1 MRCNIMKSGKKIQMG
16 LLFLICMVVAVAGCT
31 TNNVANSSSNSS
43 QGNNSNMNTSSNT
56 SSSNDVNV
64 VINYTGSWA
73 CDVSGTFG
81 YRGLSGT
88 GDQTTNMG
96 SISGPVTASARK
108 TEGGSGTLVV
118 SITKGG
124 KTLSTSSTSSPYGG
138 ASAFYSV

>member
-1 MRCNIMKSGKKIQMG
+1 MKSGKKIQLG
-16 LLFLICMVVAVAGCT
+16 LLFMVCMVVAVAGCT
-31 TNNVANSSSNSS
+31 TNNVANSSNNSN
-43 QGNNSNMNTSSNT
+43 QGNNSSMNTSSSNS
-56 SSSNDVNV
+56 SSSNDVNI

-81 YRGLSGT
+81 YRGLSGS

-118 SITKGG
+118 SIVKGG

-138 ASAFYSV
+138 ASAYYTV

>member
-1 MRCNIMKSGKKIQMG
+1 MKSGKKMQLG
-16 LLFLICMVVAVAGCT
+16 LLFLIFMVVAVAGCT
-31 TNNVANSSSNSS
+31 TNNVTNSSGNSSSS
-43 QGNNSNMNTSSNT
+43 NNSGTNTSSSNT
-56 SSSNDVNV
+56 SSSNDVNI

-73 CDVSGTFG
+73 CDVSGMFG

-108 TEGGSGTLVV
+108 TEGGSGILVV
-118 SITKGG
+118 SIVKGG

-138 ASAFYSV
+138 ASAYYSI

>member
-1 MRCNIMKSGKKIQMG
+1 MKSGKKIQLG
-16 LLFLICMVVAVAGCT
+16 LLFIICMVVAVAGCT
-31 TNNVANSSSNSS
+31 TNNVANSSNNSN
-43 QGNNSNMNTSSNT
+43 QGNNSSMNTSSSNS
-56 SSSNDVNV
+56 SSSNDVNI

-81 YRGLSGT
+81 YRGLSGK

-138 ASAFYSV
+138 ATAYYTV

>member
-1 MRCNIMKSGKKIQMG
+1 M
-16 LLFLICMVVAVAGCT
+16 ICMVVAVAGCT
-31 TNNVANSSSNSS
+31 TNNLTNSSSGS
-43 QGNNSNMNTSSNT
+43 QGNNSSMNS
-56 SSSNDVNV
+56 SSSNDVNI
-64 VINYTGSWA
+64 VINYTGNWA

-138 ASAFYSV
+138 ATAYYSV